1 MWSHLWRGQDTQ
13 AQRPSQDGA
22 SRHADRWVVWLIAT
36 TIFCLLAS
44 RAVVGKRSTVALL
57 REIHRRSSTTVQP
70 HESLPMPP
78 GHHDCG

>member
-1 MWSHLWRGQDTQ
+1 MWSHLWRGQGTQ
-13 AQRPSQDGA
+13 ERRAFQDDV
-22 SRHADRWVVWLIAT
+22 RHHVDRRIVWLIAT
-36 TIFCLLAS
+36 TILCLMAS